1 MPVHPRIR
9 DSAHPLHKMIV
20 YVHGFNSSPAST
32 KSSQLRSRLEF
43 LGRGAEFRCPALP
56 YAPRE
61 AMALL
66 EQELAG
72 VAPETVTLVGSSL
85 GGFYATCLT
94 EKLGVRAVLVNPA
107 ITPHQGLRSYL
118 GPQKNL
124 YTGEEYTLTEEHLM
138 QLTSL
143 YVKKPGRLDN
153 YLLMHTTGDE
163 LLDWRVAV
171 EHYTGCRQV
180 IVAGS
185 DHGFRE
191 FGDYLDI
198 VLEFAA

>member
-1 MPVHPRIR
+1 
-9 DSAHPLHKMIV
+9 MIV
-20 YVHGFNSSPAST
+20 YIHGFNSSPSSH
-32 KSSQLRSRLEF
+32 KSNQLRERLAS
-43 LGRGAEFRCPALP
+43 LGRENEFACPALP
-56 YAPRE
+56 HQPRE

-66 EQELAG
+66 EREVSRTPAQ
-72 VAPETVTLVGSSL
+72 TVTLVGSSL

-94 EKLGVRAVLVNPA
+94 EKLGIRSVLVNPA
-107 ITPHQGLRSYL
+107 ITPHQGLRSYV

-124 YTGEEYTLTEEHLM
+124 YTGDEYELTEEHLA
-138 QLTSL
+138 QLAQLHVAQPARMDS
-143 YVKKPGRLDN
+143 

-171 EHYTGCRQV
+171 DHYRGCRQV
-180 IVAGS
+180 IVQGS

-191 FGDYLDI
+191 FGDYIDI

>member
-1 MPVHPRIR
+1 MPVHARTRNP
-9 DSAHPLHKMIV
+9 AHPLHKMIV

-32 KSSQLRSRLEF
+32 KSNQLRSRLES

-66 EQELAG
+66 ERELEGAR
-72 VAPETVTLVGSSL
+72 PETVTLVGSSL
-85 GGFYATCLT
+85 GGFYATWLT

-124 YTGEEYTLTEEHLM
+124 YTGEEYTLTGEHLE
-138 QLTSL
+138 QLAAL
-143 YVKKPGRLDN
+143 YVEQPRRLDR

-171 EHYTGCRQV
+171 EHYRGCRQV